1 MVSHQLFALRI
12 VVKQTFGLTLYE
24 RFLTFLSLPSYTCVI
39 PLSRDG
45 KRVAEIILN
54 ERVEAKL
61 ECSRRFSFG
70 SPLKDPEQRGFAS
83 PRGKERAFC

>member
-1 MVSHQLFALRI
+1 MKGGRGVRSKNDNKRI
-12 VVKQTFGLTLYE
+12 DWSIV
-24 RFLTFLSLPSYTCVI
+24 PD